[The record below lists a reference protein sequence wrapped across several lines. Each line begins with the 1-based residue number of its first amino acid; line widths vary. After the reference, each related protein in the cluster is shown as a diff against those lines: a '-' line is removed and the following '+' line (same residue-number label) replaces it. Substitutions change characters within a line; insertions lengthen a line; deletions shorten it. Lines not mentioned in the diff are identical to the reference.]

1 MIIAELRQRL
11 APFREAALEL
21 GIPADETDRW
31 IDLIRPCA
39 VFSTREDGPVA
50 ARLGG
55 PALLP
60 AGAPHPPFPFVASVD
75 LAALP
80 AGPAALP
87 LPGDGHLLFFAW
99 PRDRGNLTS
108 HGTAVHVPAGVPTD
122 AHGPYAWSPECGPE
136 EREIV
141 DAFPRGE
148 LRVRTEPSLPYHSL
162 VDLPDGDLEPLP
174 GFPHSEELAEE
185 WENACRYLDL
195 RGPLHLGGYADQEAI
210 DVDPLE
216 GLIHCAVDEAAR
228 GRWGGGRPV
237 PEDVEEW
244 ALLASWSPALGRVE
258 AGSSV
263 HWAIP
268 HEDLAAGRF
277 DRTFTDVYWNP

>member
-1 MIIAELRQRL
+1 MTTAELCRRL
-11 APFREAALEL
+11 APFRQAAAEL
-21 GIPADETDRW
+21 DVPAEEIDRW
-31 IDLIRPCA
+31 IGLVRPCE
-39 VFSTREDGPVA
+39 VLSTREDGPVA

-60 AGAPHPPFPFVASVD
+60 AGDPHPPFPFVASVD

-80 AGPAALP
+80 ESPAGLP
-87 LPGDGHLLFFAW
+87 LPRDGHLLLFAW
-99 PRDRGNLTS
+99 PRDRGNGTS
-108 HGTAVHVPAGVPTD
+108 HGAAVHVPADAVTA
-122 AHGPYAWSPECGPE
+122 AHGPYAWDPACGPE

-141 DAFPRGE
+141 DAFPRGA
-148 LRVRTEPSLPYHSL
+148 LRVRTEPSLPYHFL
-162 VDLPDGDLEPLP
+162 VDLPSGDLEPLP

-185 WENACRYLDL
+185 WESACRYLDL

-210 DVDPLE
+210 AVDPMEELVS
-216 GLIHCAVDEAAR
+216 GAVREASR
-228 GRWGGGRPV
+228 GRWGGGRAV
-237 PEDVEEW
+237 PERVEEW
-244 ALLASWSPALGRVE
+244 ALLASWSPDLGRVE

-268 HEDLAAGRF
+268 YEDLAAGRF